1 VPYIF
6 RNTDKAAVNWKS
18 SHETLHSRVDEI
30 MLAKR
35 LEQTRPGPEKR
46 PRQRQV
52 EGRRWTLI
60 GEAYVHGIMHGE
72 ALLDESLKPGFIQSG
87 LILLLTVAN
96 CSTSHRHYTSTPLF
110 LPVVTLLVLK
120 AHILYQ
126 ITLIHR
132 FAHLLY
138 TPAQDRV
145 CNEEKSTKF
154 ALPESSV
161 RSGTRWRR
169 AAMRAQPTLPR

>member
-1 VPYIF
+1 MLIAGAYVPYIF

-18 SHETLHSRVDEI
+18 SHETLYSRVEEI

-35 LEQTRPGPEKR
+35 LEQTRPDPEKR

-60 GEAYVHGIMHGE
+60 GEAYVYGIMHGE

-96 CSTSHRHYTSTPLF
+96 CSTSRRQYTSTPLF
-110 LPVVTLLVLK
+110 LPVVTLLVLEGSYTISN
-120 AHILYQ
+120 HLDT
-126 ITLIHR
+126 TLC
-132 FAHLLY
+132 
-138 TPAQDRV
+138 P
-145 CNEEKSTKF
+145 
-154 ALPESSV
+154 SSLHPC
-161 RSGTRWRR
+161 TR
-169 AAMRAQPTLPR
+169 QSLQ